1 MVRYPSS
8 YILSAAPTTRSARVI
23 GVRSARRPEVRVSR
37 IKAGGGRG
45 PCPHETSRA
54 GERDQL
60 RLRQRLGDDDRPE
73 PPSAHQ
79 LDSRT
84 LTIRARIRLTA
95 RTVTTGEGSGRLRSW
110 PASAQSGSQAW
121 QHCCASTRRRTG
133 SPRSSSRRLLR
144 RPALPSRAIA
154 CGVLG
159 GTTVAA
165 LDRSGRRVEQLRLPV
180 GDGNMEL
187 RLSARHIARSQPRD
201 AKGDPAAPD
210 R

>member
-1 MVRYPSS
+1 
-8 YILSAAPTTRSARVI
+8 
-23 GVRSARRPEVRVSR
+23 
-37 IKAGGGRG
+37 
-45 PCPHETSRA
+45 
-54 GERDQL
+54 
-60 RLRQRLGDDDRPE
+60 
-73 PPSAHQ
+73 
-79 LDSRT
+79 
-84 LTIRARIRLTA
+84 
-95 RTVTTGEGSGRLRSW
+95 
-110 PASAQSGSQAW
+110 
-121 QHCCASTRRRTG
+121 
-133 SPRSSSRRLLR
+133 
-144 RPALPSRAIA
+144 LPSRAIA